1 MQAEPLEHCGLT
13 VMKVSAGSLAMA
25 LLGAPAALAAPAFTC
40 GGFAILG
47 GAQLLCSQTDPVA
60 PAQIC
65 NFSWTL
71 MSASTGQTVVSGSF
85 LLMPGLT
92 NAIVYQGTGYSYAL
106 SNPVVLCQTR
116 QPAAAGDD

>member
-1 MQAEPLEHCGLT
+1 
-13 VMKVSAGSLAMA
+13 MKISAGSLAIA
-25 LLGAPAALAAPAFTC
+25 LFAAPAALAAPAFTC

-71 MSASTGQTVVSGSF
+71 MTVSAGQTVVNGSF
-85 LLMPGLT
+85 LLMPGVT
-92 NAIVYQGTGYSYAL
+92 NAIVYEGNGYSYAL
-106 SNPVVLCQTR
+106 SNPVVLCQRR
-116 QPAAAGDD
+116 QPAAPGDE